1 VKVTGPVASGAETS
15 FAIVTVGG
23 VVSGPDGAGVL
34 DTGGG
39 GASASPLPQPMSAEQ
54 ATIKAAASWR
64 LSRCD
69 MAFVSEECGVGASD
83 DPAFVKA
90 LSEKHTLHDRS

>member
-1 VKVTGPVASGAETS
+1 VKVTGPLATGAETL

-23 VVSGPDGAGVL
+23 VVSGPGGAGVL

-39 GASASPLPQPMSAEQ
+39 GASASPLPQPMSTELAS
-54 ATIKAAASWR
+54 IKAAASWR
-64 LSRCD
+64 LNRCD
-69 MAFVSEECGVGASD
+69 MAFVSEQDGVGASD

-90 LSEKHTLHDRS
+90 LSEKHTCHDWS